1 MHTEA
6 AIIEAFKI
14 FGPLGAIRNPP
25 SYPPPS
31 GGYGCGKRV
40 DIVQLAPRTEP
51 HVDVLHK

>member
-25 SYPPPS
+25 SDPPR